1 MPVSLGVWKRDV
13 GKERASLLSV
23 ETEVDGVGGVCVRVC
38 VVVVVY
44 VVGVMVVVCFVSMG
58 LAGRRGV
65 GVVVHL
71 SVNTSCMPASV

>member
-13 GKERASLLSV
+13 GKERASLLSE
-23 ETEVDGVGGVCVRVC
+23 ETEVDGVGGVRVRVC